1 MGSIKLKLVLS
12 IALILIFSLSSL
24 TVFNYII
31 SKNNTEKR
39 IINYELPAVI
49 DNVAF
54 EINKIVD
61 LPIAVSLTMA
71 KDSFLIDWLSKGEP
85 AEALPIAL
93 NYHDAMQKRG
103 GAFAVFTVSNTT
115 YNYYV
120 ADKILKQVDKSVEK
134 DSWFFNSIKMDKEYE
149 LNIDTDESTNKVAV
163 FINAKIKKDDKI
175 LGITGLGVELQ
186 EVVKL
191 VNSKQIGKNGQ
202 FFMVNSKGVIQIH
215 KDTKLILKQ
224 NLKDIPELSSITSDL
239 LSKDGKTLSYDAKD
253 GKKLIISKYIE
264 AMDWYLIGEIPEAE
278 FLEDL
283 NDLLYKTIFITLF
296 IILIAIFITLFISTS
311 ILKSIDSF
319 KDGLL
324 GFFAYL
330 NGKKSSV
337 EKIKIKSN
345 DEIAQMAKVINE
357 NIDKS
362 EANIQNENQFI
373 NSTSLVIED
382 IIRGDYSKNL
392 SNNIDNPQLK
402 RLSELINKMI
412 GDTKNTI
419 SKILDSLTH
428 YSNKN
433 YGSKVDLSKVKEMQ
447 QLIDGINNLGLVL
460 QNSEQENIINTQKLQ
475 DSKKELEITIKNLRE
490 NEFHLL
496 ESAINKISKN
506 MSNASVKEN
515 ELSTRLNSVKDS
527 ASDVKNI
534 LTVISDIADQTNLLA
549 LNAAIEAAR
558 AGEHGRGF
566 AVVADEVRQ
575 LAERTQKSLTEINST
590 INVVVQSIQDSSD
603 TMEHNA
609 KDINKLSDE
618 IFELKAGV
626 EKILIVI
633 NRLL

>member
-103 GAFAVFTVSNTT
+103 GAFAVFTVSNTP